1 MAVNRSGG
9 ILKFLKLINVKQFPA
24 NLLAQF
30 MEGKKNPPPK
40 KVLVPLFSIGT
51 KFLPVTFNKVGDTWR
66 GILVCVQHFLIQTI

>member
-30 MEGKKNPPPK
+30 MEEEKNPPPK
-40 KVLVPLFSIGT
+40 KSIGT
-51 KFLPVTFNKVGDTWR
+51 
-66 GILVCVQHFLIQTI
+66 LIQYWHQVPSCNI